1 MIASAGA
8 DVGTTARRSSA
19 RVRFPALALFVCAAL
34 AAVAA
39 RAQVDSTATPPER
52 EHGAEPVGADS
63 AGSRPAWMDSMRLA
77 APSELDPGRYGPVAD
92 SLVRARCQGLPI
104 RRVDVRCLEI
114 FDPLPVGGMNGIYG
128 FVNTLHVKTR
138 ESTVRAQ
145 LLLAAGGVW
154 DAERVEET
162 ERLLREMEFIEP
174 DPVLSR
180 VVDDSVDVLVVT
192 HDQWTTQPELNIERG
207 AGRTYGSIGISEE
220 NLLGLGIG
228 LALVFHEDPTGKSRV
243 GSVSGRRLFGTQL
256 EGMFQAGTGD
266 GDVSNAVS
274 LRDPFRSL
282 DDRMSWTAS
291 MWRVDASHQLFKDGS
306 LAAEFPFKFEQGQLE
321 WAWGSQSADG
331 FVRRYALAFARN
343 DRFYGPTV
351 NEPGFEG
358 TFPGGTEELK
368 LRWVSGRVLYW
379 RPQFIVRRGVE
390 LFDPA
395 EDFDLGEVVGLE
407 TGLALRAFGST
418 ANEGLVRARLET
430 GRETRRFGFG
440 YARGRVSTRLRGDP
454 RETIA
459 TLDARWIQQPSR
471 DVAIVTAAYGQV
483 ADEAPREVQFVVG
496 GLNGLRAYPVQ
507 ALAGTQSWR
516 LNAEARWIAARGIA
530 DIASI
535 GGAVFVDAAKSWDPG
550 ERREPWHSNAGF
562 GLRISFPHASL
573 HQVGRID
580 VAFPISPT
588 RDGKREA
595 VFSFGSS
602 QAF

>member
-1 MIASAGA
+1 MWIL
-8 DVGTTARRSSA
+8 
-19 RVRFPALALFVCAAL
+19 ALALIACAGGGASD
-34 AAVAA
+34 A
-39 RAQVDSTATPPER
+39 RAQSADSTWVDSVRVHE
-52 EHGAEPVGADS
+52 
-63 AGSRPAWMDSMRLA
+63 
-77 APSELDPGRYGPVAD
+77 PSERDPERYGPVSD
-92 SLVRARCQGLPI
+92 SLVRARCAGLPI

-114 FDPLPVGGMNGIYG
+114 FDPLPVGRMNGIYG

-138 ESTVRAQ
+138 ESTVRSQ
-145 LLLAAGGVW
+145 LLLSAGATW

-180 VVDDSVDVLVVT
+180 VVNDSVDVLVVT
-192 HDQWTTQPELNIERG
+192 HDQWTTQPELNLERG

-228 LALVFHEDPTGKSRV
+228 LSLMFREDPTGRTRV
-243 GSVSGRRLFGTQL
+243 GSVSGQRLFGTQL
-256 EGMFQAGTGD
+256 EGMFQAGTGR
-266 GDVSNAVS
+266 GGNSNAVS

-282 DDRMSWTAS
+282 DDRLSWTAS
-291 MWRVDASHQLFKDGS
+291 LWRADANHQLFKDGS
-306 LAAEFPFKFEQGQLE
+306 LAAEFPFRFDQSQLE
-321 WAWGSQSADG
+321 WAWGSRSPDG
-331 FVRRYALAFARN
+331 FVRRYALAYARH
-343 DRFYGPTV
+343 DRYYGPTE

-358 TFPGGTEELK
+358 TFPGGTEEIK
-368 LRWVSGRVLYW
+368 LRWVSARVLYW

-395 EDFDLGEVVGLE
+395 EDFDLGEVLGLE
-407 TGLALRAFGST
+407 GGFTLTSFGST
-418 ANEGLVRARLET
+418 ANEGLVRARLEA
-430 GRETRRFGFG
+430 GLETSRFGFG
-440 YARGRVSTRLRGDP
+440 YARGRASTRLRGDP
-454 RETIA
+454 REVIA

-471 DVAIVTAAYGQV
+471 NVAIVMAAYGQA

-507 ALAGTQSWR
+507 ALAGTQVWR
-516 LNAEARWIAARGIA
+516 LNAETRWVAARNVW
-530 DIASI
+530 DIASL

-550 ERREPWHSNAGF
+550 GDREPWHSNAGF

-573 HQVGRID
+573 HQVARID
-580 VAFPISPT
+580 VAFPFAPT